1 MDWIKADIYTN
12 GEGIEPLTGRLMNI
26 GVTGFEIV
34 DSADFDE
41 FLERKDGNWDYYD
54 DSLDELKNAETTV
67 SFYVPENAQGAE
79 ILKAALGQLSEMKEL
94 DEDFGRLVLVT
105 DRHLKESDW
114 ENNWKQYF
122 KPFTVG
128 ERLTVKPSWEE
139 FSDPGRVILEIDP
152 GSSFGTGQHNTTRLC
167 LEFLDGLVKGGERVL
182 DLGCGSGI
190 LGIAALLLGAESVT
204 AVDIDENSTRIAGE
218 NFEKNAL
225 PPQSYTIHTGNILSD
240 SGLAGRLGT
249 GYDIITANIVAD
261 VLIGMAPM
269 FRSFLKKGGTLIV
282 SGIIDTRADDVR
294 GALLDRG
301 FTVKEERAS
310 ENWLAISLE

>member
-294 GALLDRG
+294 SALLDRG

>member
-128 ERLTVKPSWEE
+128 ERLAVKPSWEE

-225 PPQSYTIHTGNILSD
+225 PPRSYTIHTGNILSD

-294 GALLDRG
+294 SALLDRG

>member
-128 ERLTVKPSWEE
+128 ERLAVKPSWEE
-139 FSDPGRVILEIDP
+139 FSDLGRVILEIDP

-225 PPQSYTIHTGNILSD
+225 PPRSYTIHTGNILSD

-294 GALLDRG
+294 SALLDRG